1 MKEGS
6 DCALALAPR
15 NSPAAPNRSSL
26 AVRLGTKALVS
37 LAKNVMAR
45 RAVLVGAAFGIGYQ
59 IRKMTH
65 SGGLPRCAVNLQ
77 GIYSKANGGIS
88 AGEQPLGDRAHVSI
102 TIVSA
107 IYRSFDQDEAQ

>member
-1 MKEGS
+1 MRAGS
-6 DCALALAPR
+6 DRVLALAPR

-37 LAKNVMAR
+37 LAKSVVSR
-45 RAVLVGAAFGIGYQ
+45 RAVLVGAAFGVGYQ
-59 IRKMTH
+59 IRKITR

-77 GIYSKANGGIS
+77 GIYSEANGGIS
-88 AGEQPLGDRAHVSI
+88 AGEQPLGDRVRASI